1 MHVFWTNHRA
11 KLCKILIWIPFDT
24 QLEIVPL
31 VYFKLSKDKSIY
43 MPPYSFIFNCY
54 SYFFSNDLFHL
65 GIGPLYIKALALR
78 GTLYTLISK
87 VDEAIHDLS
96 QVINAD
102 DKTISTKVDF
112 QP

>member
-1 MHVFWTNHRA
+1 MVHDFWTNHKA

-24 QLEIVPL
+24 QLKIVPL
-31 VYFKLSKDKSIY
+31 VYPRINQYTCLHTALFLTVILTFFP
-43 MPPYSFIFNCY
+43 MASF
-54 SYFFSNDLFHL
+54 FHL
-65 GIGPLYIKALALR
+65 GFGPLYIKALALR

>member
-1 MHVFWTNHRA
+1 MA
-11 KLCKILIWIPFDT
+11 
-24 QLEIVPL
+24 
-31 VYFKLSKDKSIY
+31 
-43 MPPYSFIFNCY
+43 SF
-54 SYFFSNDLFHL
+54 FHL

-102 DKTISTKVDF
+102 DKTVSTKVDF
-112 QP
+112 QPW

>member
-1 MHVFWTNHRA
+1 
-11 KLCKILIWIPFDT
+11 
-24 QLEIVPL
+24 
-31 VYFKLSKDKSIY
+31 

-54 SYFFSNDLFHL
+54 SYFFSNDLSHL

>member
-1 MHVFWTNHRA
+1 MFHWFISSYPRIDQYTCLHTALFLTV
-11 KLCKILIWIPFDT
+11 ILTFFP
-24 QLEIVPL
+24 
-31 VYFKLSKDKSIY
+31 
-43 MPPYSFIFNCY
+43 MASF
-54 SYFFSNDLFHL
+54 FHL